1 MCWGAAEADVY
12 SWRECIRNIM
22 SRLQANALLLLA
34 AVIWGSTFVVQQVGT
49 GDLKTISFTGLR
61 TLVGACFVFPFALA
75 QYRKKTGSEPFKTG
89 HWFGIIATGVV
100 LFTAAAL
107 QQYGIFHTT
116 VTNAGFLTALYVPL
130 VPIISFFIL
139 RRSVHW
145 SVWPASVCCVIGTF
159 IMSGAEGIDLRV
171 GDVWVIASSLFWACH
186 VILVGTMAVRTKAPI
201 VVACG
206 QFLICGLC
214 GIILGIIVEQ
224 PSLAD
229 VQTGMFGILYA
240 GLLSTGIGFTLQA
253 VAQRYTHEADAAIIL
268 SSETVFAAVAGF
280 IFLAERMSSVEF
292 FGAGLIFAGIMA
304 VQLLPLV
311 RERARELTSKSS
323 RDRG

>member
-1 MCWGAAEADVY
+1 M
-12 SWRECIRNIM
+12 N
-22 SRLQANALLLLA
+22 RLQANALLLLA
-34 AVIWGSTFVVQQVGT
+34 AIIWGSTFVVQQVGT
-49 GDLKTISFTGLR
+49 GGLKAMSFTGIR
-61 TLVGACFVFPFALA
+61 MLVGACFIFPFALV
-75 QYRKKTGSEPFKTG
+75 QFKKRSVRESFKPG
-89 HWFGIIATGVV
+89 HWLGIIATGAV

-130 VPIISFFIL
+130 VPVLSLLVL
-139 RRSVHW
+139 RRNVHW
-145 SVWPASVCCVIGTF
+145 SVWPASLCCVIGTY
-159 IMSGAEGIDLRV
+159 IMSGAEAVDLTI
-171 GDVWVIASSLFWACH
+171 GDTWVIMSSFFWACH

-214 GIILGIIVEQ
+214 GILLGIGVEQ
-224 PSLAD
+224 PNLAD
-229 VQTGMFGILYA
+229 VQSGLFGILYA

-253 VAQRYTHEADAAIIL
+253 VAQRFTHEADAAIIL
-268 SSETVFAAVAGF
+268 SAETVFAAVAGF
-280 IFLAERMSSVEF
+280 IFLGERMDRLEI

-311 RERARELTSKSS
+311 RGKARQLASKTS
-323 RDRG
+323 